1 MIKPDPKP
9 RIRRIVVGLTSASDA
24 ERAVAAATA
33 VARVVEAQLV
43 GLCVQ
48 EQSMLDLAD
57 FPFARVLNFDSPKPR
72 EVSRQSMQRAFA
84 RTATICR
91 RALLKH
97 ADKAQVNWSF
107 SAERGEFNTV
117 LQATAGTGD
126 YVVLTGE
133 THGIGLHAQ
142 LRDLRLVPARVGG
155 VVVAG
160 PHRKRRSA
168 GPIVAIDDGDETG
181 ARTVAIA
188 AHLAALN
195 DKPLHLF
202 AIAGSDSD
210 VDRIRNRAEALMDR
224 KQTVTTHRYLPG
236 SPQSIA
242 ANLIH
247 LSPFFVVGD
256 LDGEP
261 FNDDEIAVQLFRA
274 ARAPVLLLRK
284 EPD

>member
-1 MIKPDPKP
+1 MSKPGPKQHN
-9 RIRRIVVGLTSASDA
+9 RRIVVGLTSASDA
-24 ERAVAAATA
+24 ERAIAAATT
-33 VARVVEAQLV
+33 VARVVEAHLV

-48 EQSMLDLAD
+48 EQAMLDLAD
-57 FPFARVLNFDSPKPR
+57 FPFARVLDVDSPKPR
-72 EVSRQSMQRAFA
+72 EVSRQSMQQAFA
-84 RTATICR
+84 RTAAVCR
-91 RALLKH
+91 QALLKH
-97 ADKAQVNWSF
+97 ADRAHVNWSF
-107 SAERGEFNTV
+107 SAQQGEFNTV
-117 LQATAGTGD
+117 LQATTGTGD

-133 THGIGLHAQ
+133 SHGMGLHAQ

-195 DKPLHLF
+195 DKPLNLF
-202 AIAGSDSD
+202 VIAASDAD
-210 VDRIRNRAEALMDR
+210 ADRIRNRAEALMEF
-224 KQTVTTHRYLPG
+224 KQTLTTHRYLPG
-236 SPQSIA
+236 SPQAIA
-242 ANLIH
+242 ASLIH

-274 ARAPVLLLRK
+274 AKAPVLLLRK
-284 EPD
+284 EPA